1 MKRFFS
7 LLFSL
12 VFCFS
17 CSISAFALE
26 LDKIAEEVPA
36 IEVPEI
42 VETPSAEVPEIVETP
57 SAEVPKIEES
67 IVSDEEEVEFNPE
80 LGIEDGTLLGVSV
93 LSVAPITPEDTTGLK
108 SVLLQFIGDYEPI
121 VLEYEYQNSNNQY
134 SSYLREPY
142 PDYVWFGSLLV
153 LILMIYCLFRLGGAI
168 FG

>member
-1 MKRFFS
+1 MKQFFS
-7 LLFSL
+7 FLLSL

-17 CSISAFALE
+17 FSISAFALE

-42 VETPSAEVPEIVETP
+42 VETPAEEVPEIVETP
-57 SAEVPKIEES
+57 SVEVPKIEES
-67 IVSDEEEVEFNPE
+67 IFSDEDEIEVNPE
-80 LGIEDGTLLGVSV
+80 LGIEDGTLIGVSV

-108 SVLLQFIGDYEPI
+108 SVLLQFIGDYDPI
-121 VLEYEYQNSNNQY
+121 VLEYEYQNANNY